1 MGITKACGKLVGEA
15 VELVASS
22 GAAVKHSVSA
32 TTACVRGSFAPQ
44 PVALDDS
51 PRPAVALAPI
61 ASSEPNAELQVKLK
75 EAEDRL
81 AQMSTLQQELEFG
94 EQQRAEAS
102 QRAAALQQQLEQAGE
117 AVEAAQAE
125 VSSLKGRCDEIE
137 DARHALTAEALELR
151 DASLR
156 LDVLQEE
163 HAAALKELEQTR
175 AAREELNAEL
185 RQLREANKAQQAQL
199 GQQQPAVPEVSME
212 GRTAEAKRLAVEA
225 EPAAGEVQ
233 REPEQAEPAA
243 TARGEPKAAHKHTV
257 GNPMPPSEADA
268 RAPQR
273 PERQRSGSPQEPA
286 RQPGIPCS
294 APAAAPEDAGPA
306 ADEEAAAA
314 SDATTAAAD
323 DEVPENRLAALEQT
337 LARHADARARLRALQ
352 AICTIADRPAVLA
365 NLLRALSDGS
375 PVVRRTAVTRLGLM
389 DAREALP
396 ELCSVI
402 HDPDVSVRT
411 AYARA
416 LARCGG
422 DAAVQPLVALLE
434 DRSVQLRAHAF
445 GVLKQMAEK
454 TFGYSPTASVQQ
466 RAAAAGKWRKW
477 AANQARRRG
486 KSLRAERTG

>member
-1 MGITKACGKLVGEA
+1 MGIAKACGKLVGEA

-32 TTACVRGSFAPQ
+32 TTACVRDSFAPQ

-51 PRPAVALAPI
+51 PRPAGALAPI
-61 ASSEPNAELQVKLK
+61 VSSEPNAELQVKLT

-125 VSSLKGRCDEIE
+125 VSSLKARCDEIE

-163 HAAALKELEQTR
+163 HAAALKELERTR

-243 TARGEPKAAHKHTV
+243 TARGEPKAAQQQTV

-294 APAAAPEDAGPA
+294 APAAA
-306 ADEEAAAA
+306 A

-323 DEVPENRLAALEQT
+323 DEAPENRLAALEQT

-396 ELCSVI
+396 ELSSVI

-445 GVLKQMAEK
+445 GVLKQMADK

>member
-1 MGITKACGKLVGEA
+1 
-15 VELVASS
+15 
-22 GAAVKHSVSA
+22 
-32 TTACVRGSFAPQ
+32 
-44 PVALDDS
+44 
-51 PRPAVALAPI
+51 
-61 ASSEPNAELQVKLK
+61 
-75 EAEDRL
+75 
-81 AQMSTLQQELEFG
+81 
-94 EQQRAEAS
+94 
-102 QRAAALQQQLEQAGE
+102 
-117 AVEAAQAE
+117 
-125 VSSLKGRCDEIE
+125 
-137 DARHALTAEALELR
+137 
-151 DASLR
+151 
-156 LDVLQEE
+156 
-163 HAAALKELEQTR
+163 
-175 AAREELNAEL
+175 
-185 RQLREANKAQQAQL
+185 
-199 GQQQPAVPEVSME
+199 ME

-225 EPAAGEVQ
+225 EPAA
-233 REPEQAEPAA
+233 
-243 TARGEPKAAHKHTV
+243 TARGEPKAVQQQTV

-286 RQPGIPCS
+286 RQPDIRCS
-294 APAAAPEDAGPA
+294 APAAAPEDA
-306 ADEEAAAA
+306 
-314 SDATTAAAD
+314 TTAVAD
-323 DEVPENRLAALEQT
+323 DEAPENRLAALQQT

-445 GVLKQMAEK
+445 GVLKQMADK

>member
-212 GRTAEAKRLAVEA
+212 GRTAEAKRPAVE
-225 EPAAGEVQ
+225 
-233 REPEQAEPAA
+233 AEPAA